1 MSSMYYFFFTVVLL
15 SAELLYFR
23 IARSYKILDHPNTRS
38 LHERPTIRGGGIIF
52 YLGAVLF
59 YAITLRPSPL
69 FMVSLTLVSVVG
81 FVDDVRNLNIIVR
94 FLVQFIAIALM
105 CFDMDMSATSN
116 FVIILIF
123 IVSVGTLN
131 TFNFMDGI
139 NGLTGGYGLVAL
151 GSLLYIDSYKIHFIE
166 SDFILTVIMALLIFC
181 YFNFR
186 KKAVCF
192 AGDVG
197 SLSIGFI
204 VIFLIVKL
212 ITATGNYAFIFLL
225 SVYGVD
231 SVLTI
236 IYRLFRKENI
246 FTAHKLHLYQVLV
259 NTRGISHVKMSIV
272 YMLLQLVI
280 NVILIM
286 CMGFQI
292 VHQFLIGSS
301 IAIMLGILYAFLKS
315 QFLKDRFKIH
325 VSQRP
330 LS

>member
-1 MSSMYYFFFTVVLL
+1 MSNIYYLFFAVVLVGV
-15 SAELLYFR
+15 ELLYFR

-52 YLGAVLF
+52 YLAAVLF

-69 FMVSLTLVSVVG
+69 FIFSLTLVSVVG
-81 FVDDVRNLNIIVR
+81 FVDDVRNLNAVVR
-94 FLVQFIAIALM
+94 FLVQGIAFMLA
-105 CFDMDMSATSN
+105 
-116 FVIILIF
+116 FVELDLSSVNYFMILLIF
-123 IVSVGTLN
+123 IVSVGALN
-131 TFNFMDGI
+131 AFNFMDGI
-139 NGLTGGYGLVAL
+139 NGLTGGYGLVTL
-151 GSLLYIDSYKIHFIE
+151 GSLLYIALHEIHFIE
-166 SDFILTVIMALLIFC
+166 HDFILAIMIALLIFC

-212 ITATGNYAFIFLL
+212 ITTTGNYTFIFFL

-236 IYRLFRKENI
+236 IHRLIRKENI
-246 FTAHKLHLYQVLV
+246 FTPHKLHLYQVMV
-259 NTRGISHVKMSIV
+259 NTSRISHVQMSIV

-280 NVILIM
+280 NIILIV
-286 CMGFQI
+286 CMDLART
-292 VHQFLIGSS
+292 HQYLIGFC
-301 IAIMLGILYAFLKS
+301 IAVVLGILYVFLKP
-315 QFLKDRFKIH
+315 QFLKDRLKVH
-325 VSQRP
+325 VTQRP
-330 LS
+330 QS

>member
-1 MSSMYYFFFTVVLL
+1 MSSLYYLFFAAVLIGV
-15 SAELLYFR
+15 ELLYFR

-52 YLGAVLF
+52 YLAALLF

-69 FMVSLTLVSVVG
+69 FIVSLTLVSVVG
-81 FVDDVRNLNIIVR
+81 FIDDVRNLNIIVR

-105 CFDMDMSATSN
+105 YFDMDMSATSN
-116 FVIILIF
+116 FVIILFF

-151 GSLLYIDSYKIHFIE
+151 GSLLYISLHEIHFVE
-166 SDFILTVIMALLIFC
+166 YDFILAIMTALLIFC

-212 ITATGNYAFIFLL
+212 ITLTGNYTFVFLL

-236 IYRLFRKENI
+236 MHRLIRKENI
-246 FTAHKLHLYQVLV
+246 FKPHKLHFYQVMV
-259 NTRGISHVKMSIV
+259 NTYGISHVMMSCMYVTIQ
-272 YMLLQLVI
+272 LLI
-280 NVILIM
+280 NLILIM
-286 CMGFQI
+286 SMDLRIGYQYIIGFCLA
-292 VHQFLIGSS
+292 LI
-301 IAIMLGILYAFLKS
+301 LGVVYVF
-315 QFLKDRFKIH
+315 FKLRVRDSH
-325 VSQRP
+325 
-330 LS
+330 

>member
-1 MSSMYYFFFTVVLL
+1 MSNIYYLFFAVVLVGV
-15 SAELLYFR
+15 ELLYFR

-52 YLGAVLF
+52 YLAAVLF

-69 FMVSLTLVSVVG
+69 FIVSLTLVSVVG
-81 FVDDVRNLNIIVR
+81 FVDDVRNLNALIR
-94 FLVQFIAIALM
+94 FLVQAMAFSLAFVEL
-105 CFDMDMSATSN
+105 DLSAVN
-116 FVIILIF
+116 YFMILLIF
-123 IVSVGTLN
+123 IVSVGALN

-139 NGLTGGYGLVAL
+139 NGLTGGYGLVTL
-151 GSLLYIDSYKIHFIE
+151 GSLLYITLHEIHFIE
-166 SDFILTVIMALLIFC
+166 YDFILAIMTALLIFC

-204 VIFLIVKL
+204 IIFLIVKL
-212 ITATGNYAFIFLL
+212 VIATGNYVFVFFL

-236 IYRLFRKENI
+236 IHRLIRKENI
-246 FTAHKLHLYQVLV
+246 FKPHKLHLYQLMV
-259 NTRGISHVKMSIV
+259 NTRGFSHVQMSIG

-280 NVILIM
+280 NIILIV
-286 CMGFQI
+286 CMDLQRVYQYVIGFC
-292 VHQFLIGSS
+292 V
-301 IAIMLGILYAFLKS
+301 AVVLGILYLFLKS
-315 QFLKDRFKIH
+315 RLLKRFEMH
-325 VSQRP
+325 VAQRP